1 MKKIVLFLTLTSST
15 FTAFGMEEPT
25 ISIQP
30 APQTMEIEEP
40 LIPRRHQNHIR
51 GAVEGAC
58 LLSCIIGVILGC
70 KILYNA
76 TTT

>member
-1 MKKIVLFLTLTSST
+1 MKKIVLFLTLTCSS

-40 LIPRRHQNHIR
+40 LIQRRHQNNIR
-51 GAVEGAC
+51 GAVESAC
-58 LLSCIIGVILGC
+58 LLSCLMGIIVGC
-70 KILYNA
+70 KILYNV
-76 TTT
+76 TTS